1 MAEFGATDL
10 TDDEIDQMTY
20 KNAMGFFRYDPFA
33 HRPKDRCTVGA
44 LRAEA
49 IGVDV
54 EPKSAASRPKSA
66 RAGRLKI
73 TDLTPTA

>member
-1 MAEFGATDL
+1 
-10 TDDEIDQMTY
+10 
-20 KNAMGFFRYDPFA
+20 
-33 HRPKDRCTVGA
+33 VGA

-54 EPKSAASRPKSA
+54 QPKSATGRPRTA
-66 RAGRLKI
+66 PAGRLKI

>member
-1 MAEFGATDL
+1 
-10 TDDEIDQMTY
+10 
-20 KNAMGFFRYDPFA
+20 
-33 HRPKDRCTVGA
+33 

-54 EPKSAASRPKSA
+54 EPRRAASRPRTA

>member
-1 MAEFGATDL
+1 
-10 TDDEIDQMTY
+10 
-20 KNAMGFFRYDPFA
+20 
-33 HRPKDRCTVGA
+33 VGA

-54 EPKSAASRPKSA
+54 QPKSAASRPKTA
-66 RAGRLKI
+66 HAGRLKI